1 VIVARFRETVV
12 GAVLACA
19 FLLAGP
25 GAAGS
30 LAAELEEEPICVGD
44 SCQPLPPE
52 PEDPTPGTLVPN
64 PGNPPLHVYEPKAK
78 GKKHRKN
85 HGHGARGHGKRGAA
99 KRHVR

>member
-1 VIVARFRETVV
+1 M

-19 FLLAGP
+19 LLLAGP
-25 GAAGS
+25 GAAAS
-30 LAAELEEEPICVGD
+30 LAAETEEEPVCVGD

-78 GKKHRKN
+78 KKKHRKGQRRGGQRH
-85 HGHGARGHGKRGAA
+85 HGHGAA
-99 KRHVR
+99 KGSMH

>member
-1 VIVARFRETVV
+1 M

-30 LAAELEEEPICVGD
+30 AAAELEEEPICVGD

-78 GKKHRKN
+78 KKKHRK
-85 HGHGARGHGKRGAA
+85 GKRHGARGHGKHGAA
-99 KRHVR
+99 RRSTR

>member
-1 VIVARFRETVV
+1 M

-30 LAAELEEEPICVGD
+30 LAAQAEEEPVCVGD

-52 PEDPTPGTLVPN
+52 PEDPTPGTMVPN
-64 PGNPPLHVYEPKAK
+64 PGNPPVHVFEPKTK
-78 GKKHRKN
+78 KKHRKGSRQGRQ
-85 HGHGARGHGKRGAA
+85 HHRGHGTA
-99 KRHVR
+99 KGSMR